1 MDLLF
6 VPMGNPYGAPSPHDD
21 CSFSHWVIG
30 VNEGQSRVNDDPGTE
45 FMAILTET
53 VSRACTL

>member
-1 MDLLF
+1 MVLRH
-6 VPMGNPYGAPSPHDD
+6 PMMIVVLAIG
-21 CSFSHWVIG
+21 VIG